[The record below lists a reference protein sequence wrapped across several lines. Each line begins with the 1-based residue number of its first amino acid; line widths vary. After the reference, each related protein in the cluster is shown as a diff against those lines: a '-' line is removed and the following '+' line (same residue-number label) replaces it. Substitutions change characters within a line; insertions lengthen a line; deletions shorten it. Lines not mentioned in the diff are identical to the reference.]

1 MAIYFGYLKC
11 KLKKKKQLSHFLLK
25 FFLVMESG
33 GGDQRLAACSEG
45 ERDSWIE
52 VLHRASYSY
61 IRVSTI

>member
-1 MAIYFGYLKC
+1 
-11 KLKKKKQLSHFLLK
+11 
-25 FFLVMESG
+25 MESG

-61 IRVSTI
+61 IRVNTITI

>member
-1 MAIYFGYLKC
+1 
-11 KLKKKKQLSHFLLK
+11 
-25 FFLVMESG
+25 MESG

-61 IRVSTI
+61 IRVSTIQKQLCLKVII